1 LYFKLDFLVASL
13 AYSQINCVLTSEEVE
28 EVRIILS
35 RRGSSSLIG
44 KLVSKEKEIGVFKTS
59 KPTENKSSKWSFEKG
74 KQKFE
79 GEILLFKDDRLWHR
93 YQDEIKAKDV
103 NRSIFSSLSSNLLSI
118 TKDPLIL
125 KASSGFFRI
134 GKFCY
139 GGRINRV

>member
-1 LYFKLDFLVASL
+1 MDFLIASL
-13 AYSQINCVLTSEEVE
+13 AFSKINCVLTSEEIE

-35 RRGSSSLIG
+35 KRGSSSLIG
-44 KLVSKEKEIGVFKTS
+44 KLVNKEEEIGVFKTS
-59 KPTENKSSKWSFEKG
+59 KPTENKPSKWSFERG
-74 KQKFE
+74 KQKIE
-79 GEILLFKDDRLWHR
+79 GEILLFKDDSLWHR

-103 NRSIFSSLSSNLLSI
+103 NRSIFSGLSSNLISI